1 MTKLS
6 ETFGVGFGIVGSFL
20 LAFQLI
26 AGAIPLFFFS
36 SIILT
41 ITAIKQ
47 KQYNLAYL
55 QACFLVANSIA
66 IVNWAM

>member
-1 MTKLS
+1 MTKLM

-20 LAFQLI
+20 LAFQLV
-26 AGAIPLFFFS
+26 AGAIPLFFIS

-41 ITAIKQ
+41 GTAVNL

-55 QACFLVANSIA
+55 QGCFLVANSIA
-66 IVNWAM
+66 IINLVF